1 MKIRVTIIISK
12 LDLKEKK
19 KGKLPRKR
27 ENERDQVVRTGFT
40 LDSD

>member
-19 KGKLPRKR
+19 KANYQGNGKTKETKLCGL
-27 ENERDQVVRTGFT
+27 V
-40 LDSD
+40 LL

>member
-1 MKIRVTIIISK
+1 MKTRVTIIINK
-12 LDLKEKK
+12 LDLKEK

-27 ENERDQVVRTGFT
+27 ENERDQVVRIGFA